1 MIKRILVVLGYSI
14 FWTAVIF
21 ALLAITN
28 RHVMQP
34 LVSFI
39 RKIRGTDGYE
49 GEERGHEGMM
59 IVANIFLAVFVIILG
74 TVAVVVRKKRRGR

>member
-1 MIKRILVVLGYSI
+1 MMKRILVVLGYSL

-28 RHVMQP
+28 RHVLLP

-39 RKIRGTDGYE
+39 RKMRGTDGYE
-49 GEERGHEGMM
+49 GEERGHEGLT
-59 IVANIFLAVFVIILG
+59 IVANIFLTVFAIVLG